1 MKKLNVTQ
9 MENLQGGLLTWSN
22 AAGGVCTAAV
32 LGGLFGVLALGP
44 ACGALIA
51 ISIWG

>member
-9 MENLQGGLLTWSN
+9 MENLQGGLFSWSS
-22 AAGGVCTAAV
+22 AAGAVCAGAA
-32 LGGLFGVLALGP
+32 LGGPIGGIVFGPSCIG
-44 ACGALIA
+44 LIA

>member
-9 MENLQGGLLTWSN
+9 MENLQGGLNWS
-22 AAGGVCTAAV
+22 AAAGAVCCASLAGGVI
-32 LGGLFGVLALGP
+32 GILALGP
-44 ACGALIA
+44 ACGGLIA